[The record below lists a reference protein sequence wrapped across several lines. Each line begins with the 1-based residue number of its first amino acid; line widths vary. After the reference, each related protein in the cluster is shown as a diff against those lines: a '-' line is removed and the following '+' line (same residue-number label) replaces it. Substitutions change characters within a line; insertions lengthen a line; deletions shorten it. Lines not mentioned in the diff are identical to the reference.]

1 MATVALGTAALPGE
15 LGVVGGLRRDLR
27 EDPGRRRRGELVEV
41 PLAPAGV
48 QRLRQDRVSP
58 DHPMLATFS
67 PHSWMIFLKSLKGCN
82 EFFCFWLYRTED
94 ALFKFELE
102 K

>member
-1 MATVALGTAALPGE
+1 MAIVALGTTALPGE

-27 EDPGRRRRGELVEV
+27 EDPGRRRRDELVEA

-67 PHSWMIFLKSLKGCN
+67 PHSWMEFLEIFEGL
-82 EFFCFWLYRTED
+82 
-94 ALFKFELE
+94 
-102 K
+102 